1 MRNRTVATFIF
12 ILVTAVAA
20 GAQSSWSTHTR
31 AGEYAFAQGNYEH
44 AEGEF
49 QAALQIAQAFPP
61 GDLRLETSL
70 ENLGR
75 LYEHDSDLDKAQ
87 PLYQL
92 MLAVQESRLGLKDPG
107 LLGTL
112 YAVARVSQPMG
123 DLPTT
128 KDSLERYA
136 EIAQTSG
143 MADPRQHWQVLSMLA
158 RLEIV
163 TDDTDAALQ
172 WQRLSVE
179 TMTEDPSATDDERA
193 AQLESLV
200 QMELTAGEGR
210 RAEMALVQL
219 ATVRQEEDEAD
230 AMART
235 MAEGSAAAL
244 AAGELETAERLA
256 MRTLNAD
263 PETEAERTARTVLA
277 DISWARVNRG
287 TDDFAILLAAAG
299 DDEEIHRARDRLR
312 SLDVFENGE
321 SRETLRR
328 LAQAEALRGQPG
340 EAARWQR
347 ELLVIIDEEDG
358 PASAAALAAR
368 SALVTLLAAAG
379 KYDEALVENAAVL
392 AAMEA
397 QYGTDD
403 PHLLPVLE
411 QRRDVFTAAGQKK
424 QAKKVGKRM
433 KKMSRKLGVRN

>member
-12 ILVTAVAA
+12 ILVTAVAV

-31 AGEYAFAQGNYEH
+31 AGEYAFAQGNQEY
-44 AEGEF
+44 AEREF
-49 QAALQIAQAFPP
+49 QAALQIAQAYPP

-75 LYEHDSDLDKAQ
+75 LYEHDSDLDRAQ

-123 DLPTT
+123 DLPTA

-136 EIAQTSG
+136 EIAETSG

-163 TDDTDAALQ
+163 TDDNDTALQ

-179 TMTEDPSATDDERA
+179 TMTEDPSATEDERA

-235 MAEGSAAAL
+235 MAEGSAAAF
-244 AAGELETAERLA
+244 AAGEFETAERLA

-263 PETEAERTARTVLA
+263 PEAEAELTARTVLA
-277 DISWARVNRG
+277 DVSWAHVNRG
-287 TDDFAILLAAAG
+287 TDDLTVLLAAAG
-299 DDEEIHRARDRLR
+299 DDEELHRADNRLR
-312 SLDVFENGE
+312 ALAVLEDDRNPK
-321 SRETLRR
+321 TLQR
-328 LAQAEALRGQPG
+328 QVQVEALRGQPA
-340 EAARWQR
+340 EAARRQR

-368 SALVTLLAAAG
+368 SDLVTLLAAAG
-379 KYDEALVENAAVL
+379 EYDEALTENAAVL
-392 AAMEA
+392 AAREA
-397 QYGTDD
+397 KYGADD

-411 QRRDVFTAAGQKK
+411 QQRDVLTAAGQKK

-433 KKMSRKLGVRN
+433 KKLAR